1 MKLNYV
7 EFYITNVCNLTCEGC
22 NRFNNYKFK
31 GFQRWDE
38 YEPIYKQWSQEI
50 ELANIAILGG
60 EPLLNPDFF
69 KWLQGINQ
77 LWPTSTVEI
86 VTNGYRLDTIKGL
99 YDYLLEHPNVWLN
112 IGIHNKSKKKFIF
125 EKIQSFLKEPLKYEF
140 DSSNKY
146 QEHLY
151 ITDANGVNIKVE
163 YNWWF
168 HQGALIHDGDIFNLH
183 SSNVEKAHNNCHMK
197 TCHHFIEGKLYK
209 CGVVALLPKF
219 FDQYPNNLSNS
230 DKELM
235 LSYKPL
241 AINNTSKEKISFI
254 KNLENSIPQCKFC
267 PEYYNGKQI
276 YAIEK

>member
-1 MKLNYV
+1 MELNYV

-38 YEPIYKQWSQEI
+38 YEPIYRQWSQEI
-50 ELANIAILGG
+50 ALANIAILGG

-77 LWPTSTVEI
+77 LWPTARLEI
-86 VTNGYRLDTIKGL
+86 VTNGYRLDSIKDL
-99 YDYLLEHPNVWLN
+99 YNYLLEHRNVWLN
-112 IGIHNKSKKKFIF
+112 IGIHNKNKKKFIF
-125 EKIQSFLKEPLKYEF
+125 EKIKNFLKEPLKYEF
-140 DSSNKY
+140 DSTNKY

-151 ITDANGVNIKVE
+151 ITDANGVKIKVE

-168 HQGALIHDGDIFNLH
+168 HQGALIRNENIFHLH
-183 SSNVEKAHNNCHMK
+183 SSDVEKAHNNCHMK

-219 FDQYPNNLSNS
+219 FEQYTNSLSHS

-241 AINNTSKEKISFI
+241 GITNTNEEKINFI
-254 KNLENSIPQCKFC
+254 ENLNNSIPQCKFC
-267 PEYYNGKQI
+267 PEYYDGKQI

>member
-1 MKLNYV
+1 
-7 EFYITNVCNLTCEGC
+7 
-22 NRFNNYKFK
+22 
-31 GFQRWDE
+31 
-38 YEPIYKQWSQEI
+38 
-50 ELANIAILGG
+50 
-60 EPLLNPDFF
+60 
-69 KWLQGINQ
+69 
-77 LWPTSTVEI
+77 
-86 VTNGYRLDTIKGL
+86 
-99 YDYLLEHPNVWLN
+99 
-112 IGIHNKSKKKFIF
+112 
-125 EKIQSFLKEPLKYEF
+125 
-140 DSSNKY
+140 
-146 QEHLY
+146 
-151 ITDANGVNIKVE
+151 VE